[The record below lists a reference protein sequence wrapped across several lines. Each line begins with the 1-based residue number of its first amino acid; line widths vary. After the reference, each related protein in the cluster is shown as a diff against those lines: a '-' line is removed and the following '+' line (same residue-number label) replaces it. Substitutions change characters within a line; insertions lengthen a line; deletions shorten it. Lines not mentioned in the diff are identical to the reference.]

1 MLICGKFVKLCSL
14 CLMDNLVEHEFTV
27 NKQFSIKNLKE
38 KSLIELRWVQTI
50 CQHQKNPPKEV
61 QITRDMLYYIKETSQ
76 KYKEDL
82 CQQRQE
88 KENERK
94 SLK

>member
-1 MLICGKFVKLCSL
+1 MLGADYMSAS
-14 CLMDNLVEHEFTV
+14 EE
-27 NKQFSIKNLKE
+27 
-38 KSLIELRWVQTI
+38 
-50 CQHQKNPPKEV
+50 PPKEV

-82 CQQRQE
+82 CQQWQE

>member
-50 CQHQKNPPKEV
+50 CQHQKNPPK
-61 QITRDMLYYIKETSQ
+61 KF
-76 KYKEDL
+76 
-82 CQQRQE
+82 
-88 KENERK
+88 K
-94 SLK
+94 SLEICCITSKRPVRNTKKTFANNGRRKKMKESH